1 MKSTSRKSTGLL
13 GGFDFQPITA
23 VSSAHAVVTL
33 PENEQTKQNQQTAQN
48 EYIQH
53 SSQMQQNEEIQQT
66 KQNRQT
72 AQNEQVRQM
81 RQNENMEQMQQ
92 PLKEDKPKVL
102 KQAKRV
108 QKHIEQGKV
117 AEALQEVGVIKEKI
131 DAPIDKRKSTSKGK
145 EDVRTSRVSVP
156 MSEKE
161 RKFVYREARKHGM
174 YLGQYIYALVV
185 AAANGKIVLEDYLEE
200 E

>member
-1 MKSTSRKSTGLL
+1 MKSTSKKSTGLL
-13 GGFDFQPITA
+13 GGFDFQSVND
-23 VSSAHAVVTL
+23 VSSANEVVTL
-33 PENEQTKQNQQTAQN
+33 PENEQSKQNQHN
-48 EYIQH
+48 EHIRQ
-53 SSQMQQNEEIQQT
+53 SSQMQQNEEVRQTEQNERNGQIKQIQQI
-66 KQNRQT
+66 RQ
-72 AQNEQVRQM
+72 V
-81 RQNENMEQMQQ
+81 ENMEQMQQ
-92 PLKEDKPKVL
+92 PLKEDKPKAL

-117 AEALQEVGVIKEKI
+117 VEALQEAGVIKEKI
-131 DAPIDKRKSTSKGK
+131 DAPVDKRKSTSKGK

-174 YLGQYIYALVV
+174 YLGQYIYTLAV

>member
-1 MKSTSRKSTGLL
+1 MKSTSKKSSGLL
-13 GGFDFQPITA
+13 GGFDFQPVND
-23 VSSAHAVVTL
+23 VSSANEVVTL
-33 PENEQTKQNQQTAQN
+33 SENEQSKQNQHN
-48 EYIQH
+48 EHIRQ
-53 SSQMQQNEEIQQT
+53 SSQIQQNEEV
-66 KQNRQT
+66 R
-72 AQNEQVRQM
+72 QNEQNEQNEQIEQMQQIRQA
-81 RQNENMEQMQQ
+81 ENMEQMQQ
-92 PLKEDKPKVL
+92 PLKEDKQKAL
-102 KQAKRV
+102 KRAKRV

-117 AEALQEVGVIKEKI
+117 VEALQEAGVIKEKI
-131 DAPIDKRKSTSKGK
+131 DAPVDKRKSTSKGK

-174 YLGQYIYALVV
+174 YLGQYIYTLAV

>member
-1 MKSTSRKSTGLL
+1 MKSTSKKSTGLL
-13 GGFDFQPITA
+13 GGFDFQPATP
-23 VSSAHAVVTL
+23 VSSAHTVVTMS
-33 PENEQTKQNQQTAQN
+33 ENEQPKQNQQTIQN
-48 EYIQH
+48 EHIRQ
-53 SSQMQQNEEIQQT
+53 SSQMQQNEEMQQAT
-66 KQNRQT
+66 
-72 AQNEQVRQM
+72 QNEQNEQEQQM
-81 RQNENMEQMQQ
+81 RQTENIDQMQQ
-92 PLKEDKPKVL
+92 PLKDEKPKAL

-117 AEALQEVGVIKEKI
+117 AEALQEAGVIKEKI
-131 DAPIDKRKSTSKGK
+131 DAPVDKRKSTSKGK

-174 YLGQYIYALVV
+174 YLGQYIYALAV

>member
-1 MKSTSRKSTGLL
+1 MKKSSKKTSGLL
-13 GGFDFQPITA
+13 GGFDFQPVND
-23 VSSAHAVVTL
+23 VSSANEVVTL
-33 PENEQTKQNQQTAQN
+33 PENEQSKQNQHN
-48 EYIQH
+48 EHIRQ
-53 SSQMQQNEEIQQT
+53 SSQMQQNEEV
-66 KQNRQT
+66 RQT
-72 AQNEQVRQM
+72 EQNERNEQIEQMQQIRQV
-81 RQNENMEQMQQ
+81 ENMEQMQQ
-92 PLKEDKPKVL
+92 PLKEDKPKAL
-102 KQAKRV
+102 KRAKRV

-117 AEALQEVGVIKEKI
+117 VEALQEAGVIKEKI
-131 DAPIDKRKSTSKGK
+131 DAPVDKRKSTSKGK

-174 YLGQYIYALVV
+174 YLGQYIYTLAV

>member
-1 MKSTSRKSTGLL
+1 MKSTSKKSSGLL
-13 GGFDFQPITA
+13 GGFDFQPATP
-23 VSSAHAVVTL
+23 VSSAHTVVTMS
-33 PENEQTKQNQQTAQN
+33 ENEQPKQNQQTIQN
-48 EYIQH
+48 EHIRQ
-53 SSQMQQNEEIQQT
+53 SSQMQQNEEM
-66 KQNRQT
+66 KQAT
-72 AQNEQVRQM
+72 QNEQNEQEQQM
-81 RQNENMEQMQQ
+81 RQTENIDQMQQ
-92 PLKEDKPKVL
+92 PLKDEKPKAL

-117 AEALQEVGVIKEKI
+117 AEALQEAGVIKEKI
-131 DAPIDKRKSTSKGK
+131 DAPVDKRKSTSKGK

-174 YLGQYIYALVV
+174 YLGQYIYALAV

>member
-1 MKSTSRKSTGLL
+1 MKSTSKKSSGLL
-13 GGFDFQPITA
+13 GGFDFQPATP
-23 VSSAHAVVTL
+23 VSSAHTVVTMS
-33 PENEQTKQNQQTAQN
+33 ENEQPKQNQQTIQN
-48 EYIQH
+48 EHIRQ
-53 SSQMQQNEEIQQT
+53 SSQMQQNEEMQQAT
-66 KQNRQT
+66 
-72 AQNEQVRQM
+72 QNEQNEQEQQM
-81 RQNENMEQMQQ
+81 RQTENIDQMQQ
-92 PLKEDKPKVL
+92 PLKDEKPKAL

-117 AEALQEVGVIKEKI
+117 AEALQEAGVIKEKI
-131 DAPIDKRKSTSKGK
+131 DAPVDKRKSTSKGK

-174 YLGQYIYALVV
+174 YLGQYIYALAV

>member
-1 MKSTSRKSTGLL
+1 MKSTSKKSTGLL
-13 GGFDFQPITA
+13 GGFDFQPATP
-23 VSSAHAVVTL
+23 VSSAHTVVTMS
-33 PENEQTKQNQQTAQN
+33 ENEQPKQNQQTTQN
-48 EYIQH
+48 EHIQH

-66 KQNRQT
+66 TQNQQDK
-72 AQNEQVRQM
+72 QNEQVQQM
-81 RQNENMEQMQQ
+81 RQNENIEQMQQ

-117 AEALQEVGVIKEKI
+117 AEALQEAGVIKEKI
-131 DAPIDKRKSTSKGK
+131 DAPVDKRKSTSKGK

-174 YLGQYIYALVV
+174 YLGQYIYTLAV
-185 AAANGKIVLEDYLEE
+185 AAANSKIVLEDYLDE
-200 E
+200 

>member
-1 MKSTSRKSTGLL
+1 MKSTSKKSTGLL
-13 GGFDFQPITA
+13 GGFDFQPVND
-23 VSSAHAVVTL
+23 VSSANEVVTL
-33 PENEQTKQNQQTAQN
+33 PGNEQSKQNPHN
-48 EYIQH
+48 EHIRQ
-53 SSQMQQNEEIQQT
+53 SSQIQQNEEV
-66 KQNRQT
+66 RQT
-72 AQNEQVRQM
+72 EQNERNGQIQKIRQI
-81 RQNENMEQMQQ
+81 ENMEQMRQ
-92 PLKEDKPKVL
+92 PLKEDKPKAL

-108 QKHIEQGKV
+108 QKHIEQSDV
-117 AEALQEVGVIKEKI
+117 AEALQKAGIIKEKI
-131 DAPIDKRKSTSKGK
+131 DAPVDKRKSNSKGK

-174 YLGQYIYALVV
+174 YLGQYIYTLAV

>member
-1 MKSTSRKSTGLL
+1 MKSTSKKTSGLL
-13 GGFDFQPITA
+13 GGFDFQPVND
-23 VSSAHAVVTL
+23 VSSANEVVTL
-33 PENEQTKQNQQTAQN
+33 PEDEQSKQNQHN
-48 EYIQH
+48 EHIQQ
-53 SSQMQQNEEIQQT
+53 SSQMQQNEEV
-66 KQNRQT
+66 RQT
-72 AQNEQVRQM
+72 EQNEQNGQIKQIQQIRQT
-81 RQNENMEQMQQ
+81 ESMEQMQQ
-92 PLKEDKPKVL
+92 PLKEDKPKAL

-117 AEALQEVGVIKEKI
+117 VEALQEAGVIKEKI
-131 DAPIDKRKSTSKGK
+131 DAPVDKRKSTSKGK

-174 YLGQYIYALVV
+174 YLGQYIYTLAV
-185 AAANGKIVLEDYLEE
+185 AAANGKIVLEDYWEE